1 MNFVSSNYGS
11 NMDFYL
17 RYNNFWGVSGVLA
30 ETRFYSNT
38 GSNIQPYTSNW
49 SFANIY
55 INHDGYSLPSISNDM
70 ALGTT
75 IHEMGHAFGL
85 AHYNNNQYS
94 IMCQTGYGRKV
105 QRVQKTDNDA
115 INQLY

>member
-49 SFANIY
+49 SFVVIV
-55 INHDGYSLPSISNDM
+55 LV
-70 ALGTT
+70 
-75 IHEMGHAFGL
+75 F
-85 AHYNNNQYS
+85 
-94 IMCQTGYGRKV
+94 
-105 QRVQKTDNDA
+105 
-115 INQLY
+115 

>member
-1 MNFVSSNYGS
+1 MGVILFDMNFVSSNYGS

-55 INHDGYSLPSISNDM
+55 INHDGISCLVFRM
-70 ALGTT
+70 
-75 IHEMGHAFGL
+75 IWP
-85 AHYNNNQYS
+85 
-94 IMCQTGYGRKV
+94 
-105 QRVQKTDNDA
+105 
-115 INQLY
+115 